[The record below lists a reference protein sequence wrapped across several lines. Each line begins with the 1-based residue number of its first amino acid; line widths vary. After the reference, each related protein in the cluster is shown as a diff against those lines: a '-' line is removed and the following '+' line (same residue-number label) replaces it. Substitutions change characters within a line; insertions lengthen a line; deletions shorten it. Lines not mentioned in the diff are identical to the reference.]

1 MMLKRLIAKGAVS
14 LDESGKY
21 QQYSAAVAYA
31 EVEPEETASF
41 LTKVYGGSVGL
52 MVSNLVGRG
61 ALSEQEIREL
71 KAILD
76 AAEQQEETDM
86 LKDALTLSALIAAV
100 LLVRAAFKSRVPKR
114 LLYALWLVV
123 LLKLCLPGTA
133 VRPAAPACGSSD
145 STGAAGRGRNTCA
158 CPRPPRSSPRRPLT
172 QPQTPAQ
179 TATPPQPQ
187 EAAKPAAAT
196 PLVTAPVLAGLVR
209 RQRAARPLAASY
221 VAGLYGSAV

>member
-1 MMLKRLIAKGAVS
+1 MEHLKLSDGEWKLMKTLWAEQPQTLAELVTALDADTGWSRATIFMMLKRLIAKGAVT

-76 AAEQQEETDM
+76 AAEQQED
-86 LKDALTLSALIAAV
+86 
-100 LLVRAAFKSRVPKR
+100 
-114 LLYALWLVV
+114 
-123 LLKLCLPGTA
+123 
-133 VRPAAPACGSSD
+133 
-145 STGAAGRGRNTCA
+145 
-158 CPRPPRSSPRRPLT
+158 
-172 QPQTPAQ
+172 
-179 TATPPQPQ
+179 
-187 EAAKPAAAT
+187 
-196 PLVTAPVLAGLVR
+196 
-209 RQRAARPLAASY
+209 
-221 VAGLYGSAV
+221 

>member
-1 MMLKRLIAKGAVS
+1 MEHIRLSDGEWKLMKALWARQPQTIAELVAALAAETGWTKATIFMMLKRLIAKGAVS

-76 AAEQQEETDM
+76 AAEQQED
-86 LKDALTLSALIAAV
+86 
-100 LLVRAAFKSRVPKR
+100 
-114 LLYALWLVV
+114 
-123 LLKLCLPGTA
+123 
-133 VRPAAPACGSSD
+133 
-145 STGAAGRGRNTCA
+145 
-158 CPRPPRSSPRRPLT
+158 
-172 QPQTPAQ
+172 
-179 TATPPQPQ
+179 
-187 EAAKPAAAT
+187 
-196 PLVTAPVLAGLVR
+196 
-209 RQRAARPLAASY
+209 
-221 VAGLYGSAV
+221 